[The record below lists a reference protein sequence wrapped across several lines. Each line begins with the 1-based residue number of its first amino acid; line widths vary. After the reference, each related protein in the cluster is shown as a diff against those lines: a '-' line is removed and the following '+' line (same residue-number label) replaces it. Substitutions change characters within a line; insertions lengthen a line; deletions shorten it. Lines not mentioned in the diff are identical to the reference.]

1 MFKDFYEK
9 NIYKKFYNKTTP
21 EEKKEVVKNTG
32 DWFPEKHENK
42 IKGMEN
48 VIANYNHTGAE
59 QPTNNTTE
67 TRETK
72 EVTSGYKLKNCEVCG
87 RGFMSYRNVSKYCKE
102 CSLKKQ
108 KEYDAAYKRKKYA
121 EKKAEEA
128 RIHNNAY
135 KRAKQRGTTYEYELL
150 KIKKGIDPLRAPNR
164 KAEKPEEKQER
175 LNELQKNYRKNNNV
189 VMTPVGEADLR
200 TRECASKRAS
210 NRGTE
215 YLDELK
221 RIIDGVEP
229 IRTKSTTIT
238 AEYEQKQK
246 EAEQSIE
253 NGAKEIDKAIT
264 DNKAISDNK
273 KFVFD
278 TVKKLAGKGIEDYA
292 IASITHITEEE
303 VSAMKAYNTY
313 EDYCAGSQKS
323 KEDEKALYSLELLQR
338 AVDIVRT
345 VKETEDVMQSVNSV
359 YETLKKLFEK

>member
-9 NIYKKFYNKTTP
+9 NIYKKFYKKTTP
-21 EEKKEVVKNTG
+21 EEKKEVVNNTG

-42 IKGMEN
+42 IKGMED
-48 VIANYNHTGAE
+48 VIANYSHTGAE

-67 TRETK
+67 TK
-72 EVTSGYKLKNCEVCG
+72 EATSGYSLKDCEICG
-87 RGFMSYRNVSKYCKE
+87 KGFMCYRNVGKYCKE

-108 KEYDAAYKRKKYA
+108 KEHDAAYKRKRYA

-164 KAEKPEEKQER
+164 KAEKPKEKQER
-175 LNELQKNYRKNNNV
+175 NTEWQKNYRKRNDV
-189 VMTPVGEADLR
+189 VMTPVGEADLH

-210 NRGTE
+210 IRGTE

-221 RIIDGVEP
+221 KIIDGVEP
-229 IRTKSTTIT
+229 IRTRGTTIT
-238 AEYEQKQK
+238 QEYKQKQN

-253 NGAKEIDKAIT
+253 DGAKEIDKAIT
-264 DNKAISDNK
+264 DSKAISDNK

-292 IASITHITEEE
+292 IASITHTTEEE
-303 VSAMKAYNTY
+303 VGVMKAYNTY
-313 EDYCAGSQKS
+313 EDYCAGSQKN
-323 KEDEKALYSLELLQR
+323 KEDEKYLYSLELLQR
-338 AVDIVRT
+338 AVEIVRT